1 MKEGWKMKRLIHY
14 IIALALIFCLT
25 VTADAAQMLAAAKTL
40 LEGDAPEN
48 LWDLLG

>member
-1 MKEGWKMKRLIHY
+1 ME
-14 IIALALIFCLT
+14 ALNVLQVGSFGSQSMENA
-25 VTADAAQMLAAAKTL
+25 VTRGDAAQMLAAAKTL